1 MDTRRSKAGKN
12 GKKQE
17 TPASPPSEN
26 VSEALAQINNMIVE
40 EFKALNAQFTKLEY
54 KLENVCCSVEKQG
67 LRKVTQENRDRY
79 RIQLDARKLLSAQP
93 KVEKRIVDRSL
104 SAHLKFPIDYPYSP
118 PTFRFLTKMWHP
130 NIYENGDVCIS
141 ILHPPVDDPQSG
153 ELPSERWNP
162 TQNVRTILLSVI
174 SLLNE
179 PNTFSPANVD
189 ASVMFRKW
197 RDSKGKDKEYAEIIR
212 YSWNRCWRT
221 SSCSSQM
228 NTSLTRGEQH
238 PLRIPFGTRR
248 GKTRLP
254 SSRWHNQ
261 EPADC
266 KPLPRSSQKKASRPG
281 APHAGLLRQPPWHMG
296 LLQSGPRAGIP
307 SDPGASR
314 QRGKQVL
321 STKAE
326 AEKDGVKVPTTLAE
340 YCIKTKVPSN
350 DNNSDLLYDDLYDD
364 DLDEEEEEEEDA
376 DCYDDEDSGNEES

>member
-1 MDTRRSKAGKN
+1 MAQQQMTSSQKALMLELKSLQEEPVEGFRITLVDESDLYNWEVAIFGPPNTLYEGGYFKKKTAFISKNKRDFSRITMGTQRGIGIELDGKN
-12 GKKQE
+12 GRRYPFAVADQRC
-17 TPASPPSEN
+17 THR
-26 VSEALAQINNMIVE
+26 AQ
-40 EFKALNAQFTKLEY
+40 
-54 KLENVCCSVEKQG
+54 
-67 LRKVTQENRDRY
+67 
-79 RIQLDARKLLSAQP
+79 
-93 KVEKRIVDRSL
+93 
-104 SAHLKFPIDYPYSP
+104 AHLKFPIDYPYSP

-212 YSWNRCWRT
+212 
-221 SSCSSQM
+221 
-228 NTSLTRGEQH
+228 
-238 PLRIPFGTRR
+238 
-248 GKTRLP
+248 
-254 SSRWHNQ
+254 
-261 EPADC
+261 
-266 KPLPRSSQKKASRPG
+266 
-281 APHAGLLRQPPWHMG
+281 
-296 LLQSGPRAGIP
+296 
-307 SDPGASR
+307 
-314 QRGKQVL
+314 KQVL

-350 DNNSDLLYDDLYDD
+350 DNSSDLLYDDLYDD
-364 DLDEEEEEEEDA
+364 DIDEEEEEEEDA